1 MVRKAAEG
9 RTTRRSSSSSKAK
22 TSSNNGRRKESPA
35 VTDTVTAGDYWHA
48 FTGTR
53 AFIPIITILATL
65 VIVGIDLLIS
75 WNGFNLFFKLLGVQI
90 LIVFAVWIIRILVS
104 LGNDKSDR

>member
-9 RTTRRSSSSSKAK
+9 RTTRRSSSSSEAK
-22 TSSNNGRRKESPA
+22 TSSNKGRRKVSPA
-35 VTDTVTAGDYWHA
+35 VTATVTAGDYWPA